1 MRARGYAKVIGFILL
16 MALLVMGFAMEEA
29 PAAPPASK
37 SAWKWPSTLTMVTTG
52 ADTGTF
58 ASCNGI
64 AVLMEKSTKMKVR
77 ILPEGTSALR
87 FEKLYNKA
95 ADLSSESSSSWE
107 YSITGHKGF
116 MAKELRPQRLFW
128 FHYDTYWGYIVRA
141 DSPFKTIYDLKTAK
155 GVKISVNT
163 AIPSMVDVV
172 KDGIP
177 AFLGMSQAEANEH
190 FVWVPCSSTSA
201 NILSVAEGKADVG
214 YAASTSSGT
223 IEAEAGPHGI
233 RYLELPPNDKAAWKR
248 FQAISGSS
256 TRMPGVVTYGAKSLV
271 GAHSYN
277 SFFTFNVLAETDA
290 ANEELV
296 YELTKWFHQNY
307 DAYKAVHVNA
317 GRASLANF
325 RKYLDANSLPVA
337 NGCIRY
343 LKEIGKWT
351 SQDDKRQEESLKLE
365 KRWFDARRAVNAEAD
380 AKKLRK
386 SQSNAEF
393 MKIYEAYTKDLPFFY
408 MTPPEK

>member
-1 MRARGYAKVIGFILL
+1 MRIGGYEKGIGFILL
-16 MALLVMGFAMEEA
+16 TALLVMGFAVDEA
-29 PAAPPASK
+29 SAQK
-37 SAWKWPSTLTMVTTG
+37 SNWKWPSTLSIVTTG

-64 AVLMEKSTKMKVR
+64 AVLMEKSTGTKVR

-87 FEKLYNKA
+87 FEKLYKKQ

-107 YSITGHKGF
+107 DSITGNLGF
-116 MAKELRPQRLFW
+116 ASRELRGQRLFW
-128 FHYDTYWGYIVRA
+128 LHYDTPWGYPVRA
-141 DSPFKTIYDLKTAK
+141 DSPLKTIYDLKKVK
-155 GVKISVNT
+155 GVRISVNT
-163 AIPSMVDVV
+163 AIPTMVDVV
-172 KDGIP
+172 KRGIP
-177 AFLGMSQAEANEH
+177 AFLGMSEAEANEH
-190 FVWVPCSSTSA
+190 FVWVPCSSVSQ
-201 NILSVAEGKADVG
+201 NVLSVSEGKADVG
-214 YAASTSSGT
+214 FAASTSSGT

-248 FQAISGSS
+248 FQATPGGS
-256 TRMPGVVTYGAKSLV
+256 TRMPSVITYGAKSLI
-271 GAHSYN
+271 GANSYN

-296 YELTKWFHQNY
+296 YQLSKWFHQNY
-307 DAYKAVHVNA
+307 DAYKSVHVNA
-317 GRASLANF
+317 GRASFANF

-351 SQDDKRQEESLKLE
+351 PADDKRQEESLKLE

-380 AKKLRK
+380 AKKVRK
-386 SQSNAEF
+386 SYNDAEF
-393 MKIYEAYTKDLPFFY
+393 MKIYKAYTKDLPFFY
-408 MTPPEK
+408 MNPPEK